1 MTIDELTE
9 QLEDL
14 GVKLGLQ
21 PAPRMVL
28 VYGVLKLLRTYQ
40 AGVYADVLERIG
52 SEFLEESEKS

>member
-21 PAPRMVL
+21 PIPRMVL
-28 VYGVLKLLRTYQ
+28 CSEVLNILRTYQ
-40 AGVYADVLERIG
+40 AGVYADVLERVG
-52 SEFLEESEKS
+52 SGFLEESEKS